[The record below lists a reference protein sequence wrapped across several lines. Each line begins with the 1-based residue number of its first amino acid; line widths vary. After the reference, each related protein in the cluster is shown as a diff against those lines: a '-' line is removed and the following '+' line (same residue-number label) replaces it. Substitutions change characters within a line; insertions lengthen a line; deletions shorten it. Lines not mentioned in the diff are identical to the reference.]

1 MQNNASGGKGD
12 GGKMASEEIWPM
24 IKKQIRPA
32 VLVFVVIT
40 ILCGIL
46 YPLVITGIAELT
58 FPMQATGSLRC
69 P

>member
-1 MQNNASGGKGD
+1 
-12 GGKMASEEIWPM
+12 MASEEIWPM

-46 YPLVITGIAELT
+46 YPLVITGIAELA